1 VVNGISLNRGVSRMV
16 ITVTD
21 LAAAQPQE
29 TKRVGSRAATGL
41 PPEDERVRS
50 GRRGRVLA
58 CFAHI
63 GELLE
68 ENAQS
73 FPQVVDWTGR
83 NRLAHTTRALGQPF
97 SGRLRDAWET
107 SDSVCT
113 IAGMHPGAFT
123 SLQPPRNRGEA

>member
-1 VVNGISLNRGVSRMV
+1 MV
-16 ITVTD
+16 MTVTD
-21 LAAAQPQE
+21 LAAAQLQE
-29 TKRVGSRAATGL
+29 TKRVGSRARADFRQKGDQARTGL
-41 PPEDERVRS
+41 TTR
-50 GRRGRVLA
+50 A
-58 CFAHI
+58 CTGVAHI

-97 SGRLRDAWET
+97 SGRLRGAWES

-113 IAGMHPGAFT
+113 IAGMHPGAFS